1 MAQIDLTPFLCE
13 AFSSNPK
20 IYKAIEEI
28 YLQNRLAYYRLAKE
42 SSWYTHEILTCQSIE
57 KEIVMKRALG
67 ILLEGDT
74 EKILLIIK
82 KGWKSIYN
90 QIKNQQEIKASEI
103 LYQMIPKTKTG
114 QDRITND
121 ELNSYAMVII
131 MLAVLLEKDLD
142 EEDDVYLIFDIPH
155 YPGKIQQSVHLTYS
169 FAHLDFCYNLIYFF
183 SQNLLSRHNL
193 FYFSIEGNNI
203 NLFSG
208 VLLFNIS

>member
-131 MLAVLLEKDLD
+131 ILAVLLGKDLD
-142 EEDDVYLIFDIPH
+142 EEDEAYLILLIRAISDCSGPMKASTGSH
-155 YPGKIQQSVHLTYS
+155 LNHSLKKIS
-169 FAHLDFCYNLIYFF
+169 
-183 SQNLLSRHNL
+183 
-193 FYFSIEGNNI
+193 EK
-203 NLFSG
+203 SG
-208 VLLFNIS
+208 A

>member
-1 MAQIDLTPFLCE
+1 MMAQIDLTPFLCE

-90 QIKNQQEIKASEI
+90 Q
-103 LYQMIPKTKTG
+103 TKSKPT
-114 QDRITND
+114 T
-121 ELNSYAMVII
+121 
-131 MLAVLLEKDLD
+131 
-142 EEDDVYLIFDIPH
+142 F
-155 YPGKIQQSVHLTYS
+155 
-169 FAHLDFCYNLIYFF
+169 
-183 SQNLLSRHNL
+183 
-193 FYFSIEGNNI
+193 
-203 NLFSG
+203 
-208 VLLFNIS
+208 